1 MFTTWGDEAFG
12 ITHILANQWLVS
24 GGYKGESGLERAK
37 ACVNAI
43 AGGVEAIFFH
53 DKLKGCYKDLVRSL
67 GGELGIPFYKHQRL
81 RAPEQ
86 LDWA

>member
-1 MFTTWGDEAFG
+1 M
-12 ITHILANQWLVS
+12 
-24 GGYKGESGLERAK
+24 
-37 ACVNAI
+37 NAI

-67 GGELGIPFYKHQRL
+67 GRELGIPFYKHQRL